1 MKDSLEESDFP
12 NYLNDLSLSTVSEC
26 LIEAITQLL
35 GDTALFS
42 FEPPVQKKVM
52 IEHHSLFCNSK
63 MNAFKASINR
73 KFKEKSEKSLREDI
87 SVGEVPGLPK
97 FSITPPPPH
106 CVSYLL
112 NATARI
118 FPSLTSTSLPHSFP
132 HFNLLANAYDK
143 VSANGSVPN
152 TSKFQSGH

>member
-1 MKDSLEESDFP
+1 
-12 NYLNDLSLSTVSEC
+12 
-26 LIEAITQLL
+26 
-35 GDTALFS
+35 
-42 FEPPVQKKVM
+42 
-52 IEHHSLFCNSK
+52 

-97 FSITPPPPH
+97 FSITPPPSLRVLSPQCH
-106 CVSYLL
+106 RAHLSISDFNITPPLL
-112 NATARI
+112 FT
-118 FPSLTSTSLPHSFP
+118 

-143 VSANGSVPN
+143 VSAKGATSIPN